1 VTEFDWVTPPVLN
14 SQTRIAVE
22 MCPASGVLRVMGYEQ
37 SEALELPDPV
47 ALSQVLARDFC
58 VA

>member
-1 VTEFDWVTPPVLN
+1 VLN

-37 SEALELPDPV
+37 PETSELPSPVTLSEASLH
-47 ALSQVLARDFC
+47 S
-58 VA
+58 